1 MDGFKR
7 SVYVNVGVILGSF
20 LVFLGAIWFMGR
32 LIQQS
37 GVKLV
42 DQFSNYFYQS
52 YAAERL
58 LTLKQL
64 EPQARDF
71 ERKMEILLPMQDEL
85 LNFPDFMKNLAN
97 AHVVTLSLYYPGSI
111 TQPNGSAGSV
121 SFSLNASG
129 PLDNLQDFL
138 DALENKTRQFWVG
151 VDSVDFVRSGSTYA
165 LTAQGKVFFRAN

>member
-7 SVYVNVGVILGSF
+7 SVYVSVGVILGSF
-20 LVFLGAIWFMGR
+20 LVFLGAIWFVGS

-37 GVKLV
+37 GIKLV
-42 DQFSNYFYQS
+42 DHFSNYFHQS

-58 LTLKQL
+58 LSLKQL
-64 EPQARDF
+64 EPQARDL
-71 ERKMEILLPMQDEL
+71 ERKMDILLPVQDQL

-97 AHVVTLSLYYPGSI
+97 AHVVTLSLYYPGNI
-111 TQPNGSAGSV
+111 VPPNGGAGSV

-129 PLDNLQDFL
+129 PLSSLQGFL

-151 VDSVDFVRSGSTYA
+151 VDSVDFVRSDSNYA